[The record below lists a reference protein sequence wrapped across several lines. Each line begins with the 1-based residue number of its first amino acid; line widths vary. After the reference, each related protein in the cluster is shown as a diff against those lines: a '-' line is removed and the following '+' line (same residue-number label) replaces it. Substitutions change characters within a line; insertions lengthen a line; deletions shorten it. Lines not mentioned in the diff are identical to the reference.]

1 MAIDFITYQLQ
12 SAGGKEYHQI
22 TGVLVEHAARTTH
35 RHRQGDLLALFLSFS
50 GEHHYENEEIDD
62 LVKTASG
69 IFFHAQGSVTRAIQL
84 IIEDLNKSILERNLD
99 RGYEGVQAEG
109 SVNIAVL
116 HNGCLFMGQ
125 VGDAQTYTIGSERF
139 ERYGKDDDTTEKLGR
154 SKRIQ
159 PRLYQYELQAG
170 DLILMSPHAHASW
183 KAYYLSG
190 STELTMTQVKRR
202 LQNQMIQ
209 DFSVL
214 AIKTEEGNGKVRVGN
229 WKTEEIKSI
238 KVEEEHIPQDQPG
251 IEKTELQE
259 DIYQKA
265 EPTLNKPEADTK
277 ITEEKISDPP
287 EAIHR
292 EDEDIQVTAGETE
305 QIQPGQQ
312 YKPGVD
318 KKSGKQYSKWLI
330 GLARLWMRGKTS
342 RAKLQ
347 LSFGRIKRKFAP
359 KKSTIQTS
367 ESLPWMTIAAIAIPL
382 IITLSSLTVYARFGK
397 EEQYKIFMDKAQ
409 ATVLLVENENESI
422 NQHDYWRDILALT
435 MKAEE
440 YLVTNES
447 RQLFQK
453 AQSIMDE
460 MDLTARLDFRP
471 ALTQFF
477 PEGASI
483 SRIKASSS
491 GVYLLDSNSGNVLRI
506 YLNTKGFYQLDE
518 EFICTAGPYGLV
530 TVTKLVD
537 FVILPANSES
547 YKIMALDGQGNL
559 LYCQPGE
566 LPVSRTLTVP
576 EGGWDQIIGTAYAN
590 DILYVI
596 DAGRSMVWVYEG
608 NSAETTGMSGIVFAE
623 SPSPFFDKD
632 IPDLG
637 GAVDASI
644 NQEDLY
650 ILHDDGHITLCQY
663 SLLKGV
669 KLTECEDPAPFT
681 DNRVGSENM
690 KPWIFMGTHFI
701 GMQQTRLPNASLFL
715 LDDVS
720 SALYQFSYQL
730 NLERTLKPQTSR
742 NYPMPTSIPSGF
754 GITPDQEVFLAY
766 DNQLYIAPM
775 Q

>member
-1 MAIDFITYQLQ
+1 MAIDFIKYQLQ

-22 TGVLVEHAARTTH
+22 TGILVEHAARTTH

-50 GEHHYENEEIDD
+50 GEHRYVNEEIDD

-84 IIEDLNKSILERNLD
+84 VIEDLNKSILERNLD
-99 RGYEGVQAEG
+99 RGYEGIQAEG

-139 ERYGKDDDTTEKLGR
+139 ERYGEDGDTTEKLGR

-229 WKTEEIKSI
+229 WKTEEIKPI

-251 IEKTELQE
+251 IEKTELQQ
-259 DIYQKA
+259 DIDQKA

-277 ITEEKISDPP
+277 ITEEKIPDPP
-287 EAIHR
+287 EVIHG

-312 YKPGVD
+312 YKLGVD

-409 ATVLLVENENESI
+409 ATVLLAENENESI

-435 MKAEE
+435 TKAEE

-608 NSAETTGMSGIVFAE
+608 NSAETTGMSGIVFSE

-632 IPDLG
+632 IPNLG

-681 DNRVGSENM
+681 DNRVGSENT